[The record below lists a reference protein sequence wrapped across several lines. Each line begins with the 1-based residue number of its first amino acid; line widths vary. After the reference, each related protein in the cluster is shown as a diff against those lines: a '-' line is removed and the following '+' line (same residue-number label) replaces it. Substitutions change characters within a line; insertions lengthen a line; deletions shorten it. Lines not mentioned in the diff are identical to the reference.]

1 MDERIE
7 AFLRDILL
15 LQGRG
20 PDLVLDGMRRHL
32 TDYEKRFRDAERNKT
47 MKDKAVQ
54 ACRALIR
61 ARVLDEA
68 RLRKGTLAVG
78 HLQLALTVIDSRS

>member
-20 PDLVLDGMRRHL
+20 PELVLDEIKRHL
-32 TDYEKRFRDAERNKT
+32 TNYEKRFRDAERKKG
-47 MKDKAVQ
+47 MKDRAVQ

-61 ARVLDEA
+61 ARLLDEA
-68 RLRKGTLAVG
+68 RLRKGTSAVG
-78 HLQLALTVIDSRS
+78 HLQLVLAVIDSRS